1 MIDPRA
7 IIDPSAKIGENVEI
21 GPWTLVGPGVEIG
34 DNTVIASHV
43 VLKGPTRIGR
53 DNRIF
58 QFSTVG
64 DDTPDLK
71 YRGEET
77 RLVIGDNNIFRE
89 GVTIHRGTVQD
100 RAETTIGNH
109 NLFMAYAH
117 VGHDSV
123 VGDHCIMVNN
133 SALAGH
139 VKLGDWSILSGYALV
154 HQFCQLGAHCF
165 LGMGAAVGKD
175 VPAYVTVSG
184 NPGQPKAI
192 NTEGL
197 KRRGF
202 SSEAIQAL
210 RQAYKLVYRQG
221 LTVEE
226 ALGRLRALAEEHPEV
241 QLFIDSIQQSAR
253 GIVR

>member
-100 RAETTIGNH
+100 RAETTIGNN

-139 VKLGDWSILSGYALV
+139 VNLGDWSILSGYALV
-154 HQFCQLGAHCF
+154 HQFCKLGAHCF

-184 NPGQPKAI
+184 NPGEPKAI

-226 ALGRLRALAEEHPEV
+226 ALGRLRTLAEEHPEV